1 MKTCPRC
8 GYSNRD
14 EYRFCAKCGFPLES
28 VALSTTSPPSKPT
41 SSKFHVKAI
50 IGLVATVLIL
60 IVITAIIAL
69 YIQPDGEILT
79 PEEVS
84 SILGGTWNIG
94 NDTFYFSV
102 NENNVTFNYF
112 NGSKGIVTSDSGMS
126 SSVVLGPE
134 LFNGISSGQV
144 EVMYG
149 NINGTN
155 ITLFAE
161 QFNYLNSSDANQTYY
176 EMSFLLA
183 LRGHQVTLNGDSFIE
198 NITYQS
204 TSLMVQVKGD
214 ELNVLSIRGTLL
226 NPSELSSLMGDF

>member
-1 MKTCPRC
+1 
-8 GYSNRD
+8 
-14 EYRFCAKCGFPLES
+14 
-28 VALSTTSPPSKPT
+28 
-41 SSKFHVKAI
+41 
-50 IGLVATVLIL
+50 
-60 IVITAIIAL
+60 
-69 YIQPDGEILT
+69 
-79 PEEVS
+79 
-84 SILGGTWNIG
+84 
-94 NDTFYFSV
+94 
-102 NENNVTFNYF
+102 
-112 NGSKGIVTSDSGMS
+112 MS

-149 NINGTN
+149 NINGSN

-176 EMSFLLA
+176 EMSFLFA

-198 NITYQS
+198 NITSQS

-226 NPSELSSLMGDF
+226 NPSELSSLVGDF